1 MSEECP
7 PGGQEGASE
16 PGVNYDAAAR
26 ESHIPRVPSSQ
37 GQGLWADWAA
47 TLLSHSALDQTEVT
61 LSLWPD
67 RGSCTPGV
75 FVTWIALSMGVDTHP
90 VLSESIKG
98 NAASSK
104 S

>member
-1 MSEECP
+1 MSLVSTMMLQP
-7 PGGQEGASE
+7 VKATSP
-16 PGVNYDAAAR
+16 
-26 ESHIPRVPSSQ
+26 ESPHLRD
-37 GQGLWADWAA
+37 QGLWADWAA

-67 RGSCTPGV
+67 CGSCTPGV

-98 NAASSK
+98 NAVSSK